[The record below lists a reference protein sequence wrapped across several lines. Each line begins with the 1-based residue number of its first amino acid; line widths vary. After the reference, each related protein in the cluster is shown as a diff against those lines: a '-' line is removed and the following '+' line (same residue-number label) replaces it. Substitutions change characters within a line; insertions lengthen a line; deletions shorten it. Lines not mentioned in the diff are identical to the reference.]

1 MQLKIREL
9 REEFQMTQ
17 KELAV
22 RLSSAQRNVSNW
34 ENGVNEPDLDTVVRL
49 CEIFHVGLDELFG
62 RTDGSE
68 ITAADRVLLAKI
80 KKLSP
85 SQAAAL
91 SAFLDTITH

>member
-9 REEFQMTQ
+9 REEFQLTQ

-22 RLSSAQRNVSNW
+22 RLSSAQRNASNW
-34 ENGVNEPDLDTVVRL
+34 ANGVNEPDLETVVRL

-62 RTDGSE
+62 RASDAELTP
-68 ITAADRVLLAKI
+68 ADRVLLAKI

-85 SQAAAL
+85 SQSAAL
-91 SAFLDTITH
+91 SAFLDTIAH